1 MLHYSKTDGIP
12 WFDEFDEMIK
22 TATKGRD
29 VAKDVMVLALLDF
42 ADSGSTEHA
51 EKVFPPYLRDLFLK
65 LANDYNEFWKAG
77 GK

>member
-1 MLHYSKTDGIP
+1 MLNYSKTETIP

-22 TATKGRD
+22 TAARGRD
-29 VAKDVMVLALLDF
+29 VAKDVMVLSLLEF

-51 EKVFPPYLRDLFLK
+51 EKVLPTYLLDPFLK
-65 LANDYNEFWKAG
+65 LANDYNNFWKAG